1 MGMKSTKGI
10 FDELELDIGGALLEN
25 GLVDDLLHYQDLSN
39 RKLFLASDI
48 TQDIVSD
55 IVRNILQY
63 NTEDKE
69 IPTEERNQSSFT
81 SYRVAARWTQG
92 SNSLTLSCTARHL
105 YIRLT
110 QAISIVWA
118 S

>member
-10 FDELELDIGGALLEN
+10 FDELELDIGGVLLEN

-63 NTEDKE
+63 DTEDNE
-69 IPTEERNQSSFT
+69 IPTE
-81 SYRVAARWTQG
+81 
-92 SNSLTLSCTARHL
+92 
-105 YIRLT
+105 
-110 QAISIVWA
+110 
-118 S
+118 